1 MCPTQVVEAG
11 LEGTASGAISR
22 IASQAALAAAK
33 EGSEGSAGGSGSGS
47 PGGVSP
53 AAGGRPGLQGPGRD
67 TFVRR
72 LKDEYDLK

>member
-1 MCPTQVVEAG
+1 MVEAG

-22 IASQAALAAAK
+22 IASQAALAGAK
-33 EGSEGSAGGSGSGS
+33 EEGEASGSGS
-47 PGGVSP
+47 PGDVAAASP
-53 AAGGRPGLQGPGRD
+53 AGSRPGLKGPGRD

>member
-1 MCPTQVVEAG
+1 MEAG

-22 IASQAALAAAK
+22 IASQAALADVK
-33 EGSEGSAGGSGSGS
+33 EEDGASGSGS
-47 PGGVSP
+47 ASPGDAVAASP
-53 AAGGRPGLQGPGRD
+53 AGGRPGLKGPGRE